1 MYIQSVKWNGRP
13 YTKSYMDYADL
24 MQGGVLEFVMGAK
37 PSKFGTKVKDRP

>member
-1 MYIQSVKWNGRP
+1 
-13 YTKSYMDYADL
+13 MDYADL